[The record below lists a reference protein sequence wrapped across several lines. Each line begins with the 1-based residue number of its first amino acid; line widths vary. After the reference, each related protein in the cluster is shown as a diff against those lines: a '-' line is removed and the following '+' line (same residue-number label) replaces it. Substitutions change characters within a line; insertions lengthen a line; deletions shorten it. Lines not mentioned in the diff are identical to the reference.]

1 MFDNFEKPKTTSFH
15 VLQVSM
21 HLAYWQN
28 LAQHMPC
35 SIYALSIA
43 VTNLNFEFKNM
54 DSDFCPVKNWKVI
67 NAAKTSG

>member
-1 MFDNFEKPKTTSFH
+1 
-15 VLQVSM
+15 
-21 HLAYWQN
+21 
-28 LAQHMPC
+28 MPC

-54 DSDFCPVKNWKVI
+54 DADFCPVKNWKVI